1 MGKKEAKTNAIR
13 ILETMKIPYEART
26 YECDDFVDAA
36 QIADKLGLDHAGMY
50 KYKKALA
57 EGKSKQEARVISQTR
72 GKK

>member
-50 KYKKALA
+50 KT
-57 EGKSKQEARVISQTR
+57 ISTDR
-72 GKK
+72 

>member
-50 KYKKALA
+50 KTCLLYT
-57 EGKSKQEARVISQTR
+57 SPSPRDR
-72 GKK
+72 G

>member
-36 QIADKLGLDHAGMY
+36 QIAVKPQLVCYLSCIQITLSPDDL
-50 KYKKALA
+50 
-57 EGKSKQEARVISQTR
+57 
-72 GKK
+72 

>member
-50 KYKKALA
+50 KT
-57 EGKSKQEARVISQTR
+57 STDR
-72 GKK
+72 

>member
-50 KYKKALA
+50 RSTL
-57 EGKSKQEARVISQTR
+57 
-72 GKK
+72 

>member
-36 QIADKLGLDHAGMY
+36 QIADKLGLTTQACTRLSRQSA
-50 KYKKALA
+50 KAVDTMCLWY
-57 EGKSKQEARVISQTR
+57 R
-72 GKK
+72 